1 MYYPENFPRITRGK
15 GIILNFTFPVTNIY
29 NLKTYMKKYILTA
42 FAILCLFPVR
52 GQEIKP
58 RIVIVATGGTI
69 AGIAASPAENAY
81 TPAQLTVETLIRQ
94 VPQITGKASVKGVQ
108 LCNIA
113 SQYMT
118 PRIWIRLARVV
129 DSLFSGD
136 HCDGIV
142 VTHGTDTME
151 ETAFFLDL
159 VNSHE
164 SPVVFTGSMRPS
176 NSPGADGPANLYN
189 AVCLAADPAAGG
201 KGVLVVMNDY
211 IFSAAGVTK
220 THTVNPQAFESP
232 DQGPIGIVRGGNTV
246 FYYPLR
252 ERLLCK
258 EKFSIRELVNQD
270 LPRVDIVMSY
280 AGATS
285 LLFDALAENGVDG
298 IVIAGVGHGNYSR
311 EIDNSAK
318 LAVRNGVAVVRA
330 TRVLQGGVSSDTE
343 NTFEGQVVSRSLSP
357 QKARILLMLALTVSR
372 QPVDIQ
378 HLFDQ
383 YP

>member
-1 MYYPENFPRITRGK
+1 M
-15 GIILNFTFPVTNIY
+15 
-29 NLKTYMKKYILTA
+29 KTYMKRYILA
-42 FAILCLFPVR
+42 ALAILCFFPVR

-58 RIVIVATGGTI
+58 RITIIATGGTI
-69 AGIAASPAENAY
+69 AGIADSPAGNAY
-81 TPAQLTVETLIRQ
+81 TPAQLTVESLIRQ
-94 VPQITGKASVKGVQ
+94 VPQISGKASVEGLQ

-118 PRIWIRLARVV
+118 PLIWIRLAGVV

-159 VNSHE
+159 VNAHE
-164 SPVVFTGSMRPS
+164 RPVVFTGSMRPS
-176 NSPGADGPANLYN
+176 NSPGADGPANLFN
-189 AVCLAADPAAGG
+189 AVCLAADPAAVG

-211 IFSAAGVTK
+211 IFSASEVTK

-232 DQGPIGIVRGGNTV
+232 DQGPLGTIRGGNAF
-246 FYYPLR
+246 FYHPRHGRPFL
-252 ERLLCK
+252 EK
-258 EKFSIRELVNQD
+258 KFSIAELANRD

-285 LLFDALAENGVDG
+285 LLFDTLVKNGTEG
-298 IVIAGVGHGNYSR
+298 IVIAGVGHGNYS
-311 EIDNSAK
+311 EQIENSAK
-318 LAVRNGVAVVRA
+318 NAVRNGVFVVRA
-330 TRVLQGGVSSDTE
+330 TRVLQGGVSSDVE
-343 NTFEGQVVSRSLSP
+343 NPFKGQVVSRSLSP
-357 QKARILLMLALTVSR
+357 QKARILLMLALTASR
-372 QPVDIQ
+372 EPADIQ
-378 HLFDQ
+378 RFFDQ

>member
-1 MYYPENFPRITRGK
+1 
-15 GIILNFTFPVTNIY
+15 
-29 NLKTYMKKYILTA
+29 MKKYILTA
-42 FAILCLFPVR
+42 FAILCLSPVR

-69 AGIAASPAENAY
+69 AGIADSPAENAY
-81 TPAQLTVETLIRQ
+81 TPAQLTVETLIGQ
-94 VPQITGKASVKGVQ
+94 VPQITEKTSVKGVQ

-113 SQYMT
+113 SQHMT
-118 PRIWIRLARVV
+118 PSLWIRLACVV
-129 DSLFSGD
+129 DSLFSGN
-136 HCDGIV
+136 HCEGIV

-159 VNSHE
+159 VHSYEN
-164 SPVVFTGSMRPS
+164 PVVFTGSMRPS

-189 AVCLAADPAAGG
+189 AVCLAADPAARG

-211 IFSAAGVTK
+211 IYSASGVTK

-232 DQGPIGIVRGGNTV
+232 DQGPVGMVRGGKAV
-246 FYYPLR
+246 FYRALCERHPLD
-252 ERLLCK
+252 ER
-258 EKFSIRELVNQD
+258 FSVRELVNQD
-270 LPRVDIVMSY
+270 LPRVDIVLSY

-285 LLFDALAENGVDG
+285 LLFDALVENGVDG

-311 EIDNSAK
+311 PMDNSAK
-318 LAVRNGVAVVRA
+318 RAVKNGVAVVRA
-330 TRVLQGGVSSDTE
+330 TRVLRGGVSSDVE
-343 NTFEGQVVSRSLSP
+343 NPFEGQVVSRSLSP

-372 QPVDIQ
+372 QPADIQ
-378 HLFDQ
+378 RMFDQ

>member
-1 MYYPENFPRITRGK
+1 MKISNFA
-15 GIILNFTFPVTNIY
+15 LPVTNIN
-29 NLKTYMKKYILTA
+29 NLKTYMKKYFLTV
-42 FAILCLFPVR
+42 FAILCLFQVR

-58 RIVIVATGGTI
+58 RIIIVATGGTI
-69 AGIAASPAENAY
+69 AGIAASPVENAY

-94 VPQITGKASVKGVQ
+94 VPQITNKASIKGIQ

-113 SQYMT
+113 SQHMT
-118 PRIWIRLARVV
+118 SRIWIRLATVV

-189 AVCLAADPAAGG
+189 AVCLAADPAARG
-201 KGVLVVMNDY
+201 KGVLVVMHDY
-211 IFSAAGVTK
+211 IFSASGVTK

-232 DQGPIGIVRGGNTV
+232 DQGPLGTIRGGHAV
-246 FYYPLR
+246 FYHPLR
-252 ERLLCK
+252 ERHICDEQFFL
-258 EKFSIRELVNQD
+258 RELVNRD
-270 LPRVDIVMSY
+270 LPRVDIVLSY
-280 AGATS
+280 ADATS
-285 LLFDALAENGVDG
+285 TLFDALVENGVDG
-298 IVIAGVGHGNYSR
+298 IVIAGVGHGNFSHQI
-311 EIDNSAK
+311 ENAAK
-318 LAVRNGVAVVRA
+318 KAVQNGVAVVRA
-330 TRVLQGGVSSDTE
+330 TRVLRGGVSSDTE
-343 NTFEGQVVSRSLSP
+343 NAFEGQVVSRSLSP
-357 QKARILLMLALTVSR
+357 QKARILLMLALTGSR
-372 QPVDIQ
+372 QPVAIQ
-378 HLFDQ
+378 RLFDQ

>member
-1 MYYPENFPRITRGK
+1 
-15 GIILNFTFPVTNIY
+15 
-29 NLKTYMKKYILTA
+29 MKKYILTA
-42 FAILCLFPVR
+42 LVVFCLSPAW
-52 GQEIKP
+52 GQGSKP
-58 RIVIVATGGTI
+58 RITVIATGGTI
-69 AGIAASPAENAY
+69 AGIAATPAENSY

-94 VPQITGKASVKGVQ
+94 VPQITDKASVKGFQ

-136 HCDGIV
+136 YCDGIV

-151 ETAFFLDL
+151 ETAFFMDL

-189 AVCLAADPAAGG
+189 AVCLAAEPAARG

-211 IFSAAGVTK
+211 IFSASGVTK

-232 DQGPIGIVRGGNTV
+232 DHGPMGTIRGGHAV
-246 FYYPLR
+246 FYHHLH
-252 ERLLCK
+252 ERHIFD
-258 EKFSIRELVNQD
+258 ERFSIRELGNQD
-270 LPRVDIVMSY
+270 LPRVDIVLSY

-285 LLFDALAENGVDG
+285 LLFDALVENGADG
-298 IVIAGVGHGNYSR
+298 IVIAGVGHGNYSNQI
-311 EIDNSAK
+311 ENSAK
-318 LAVRNGVAVVRA
+318 KAVQNGVVVVRA

-343 NTFEGQVVSRSLSP
+343 NAFEGQIVSRSLSP
-357 QKARILLMLALTVSR
+357 QKARILLMLALTGSR
-372 QPVDIQ
+372 QPLAIQ
-378 HLFDQ
+378 RMFDQ

>member
-1 MYYPENFPRITRGK
+1 M
-15 GIILNFTFPVTNIY
+15 
-29 NLKTYMKKYILTA
+29 KTYMKRYILA
-42 FAILCLFPVR
+42 ALAILCLSPLR

-58 RIVIVATGGTI
+58 RIIIVATGGTI

-81 TPAQLTVETLIRQ
+81 TPAQLTVESLIRQ
-94 VPQITGKASVKGVQ
+94 VPQISGKASVEGLQ

-118 PRIWIRLARVV
+118 PLIWIRLAGVV

-159 VNSHE
+159 VNAHE
-164 SPVVFTGSMRPS
+164 RPVVFTGSMRPS
-176 NSPGADGPANLYN
+176 NSPGADGPANLFN

-211 IFSAAGVTK
+211 IFSASGVTK
-220 THTVNPQAFESP
+220 THTVNPQAFENP
-232 DQGPIGIVRGGNTV
+232 DHGPMGTIRGGNAV
-246 FYYPLR
+246 FYHPCH
-252 ERLLCK
+252 ERLLP
-258 EKFSIRELVNQD
+258 EKRFSFAELANRD
-270 LPRVDIVMSY
+270 LPRVNIVMSY

-285 LLFDALAENGVDG
+285 LLFDTLVKNGTEG

-311 EIDNSAK
+311 EIENSAK
-318 LAVRNGVAVVRA
+318 KAVQNGVAVVRA

-372 QPVDIQ
+372 EPAEIQ

>member
-1 MYYPENFPRITRGK
+1 
-15 GIILNFTFPVTNIY
+15 
-29 NLKTYMKKYILTA
+29 MKKYIFTVI
-42 FAILCLFPVR
+42 AILCLFPVW
-52 GQEIKP
+52 GQEGKP
-58 RIVIVATGGTI
+58 RITIIATGGTI
-69 AGIAASPAENAY
+69 AGIAASPAENTY

-94 VPQITGKASVKGVQ
+94 VPQITDKASIKGIQ

-118 PRIWIRLARVV
+118 PQIWIRLARVV

-136 HCDGIV
+136 HCDGVV

-151 ETAFFLDL
+151 ETAFFLEL
-159 VNSHE
+159 VNPHDN
-164 SPVVFTGSMRPS
+164 PVVFTGSMRPS

-189 AVCLAADPAAGG
+189 AVCLAADSAAGG

-211 IFSAAGVTK
+211 IFSASGVTK

-232 DQGPIGIVRGGNTV
+232 GHGPLGTIRGGNAV
-246 FYYPLR
+246 FYHPCHERPLP
-252 ERLLCK
+252 
-258 EKFSIRELVNQD
+258 EKRFSFAELVNQD
-270 LPRVDIVMSY
+270 LPRVDIVLSY
-280 AGATS
+280 SGASS
-285 LLFDALAENGVDG
+285 LLFDALVENGTDG

-311 EIDNSAK
+311 QIENSAK
-318 LAVRNGVAVVRA
+318 KAVRNGVAVVRA
-330 TRVLQGGVSSDTE
+330 TRVLKGGVSSDTE

-372 QPVDIQ
+372 KPAEIQ